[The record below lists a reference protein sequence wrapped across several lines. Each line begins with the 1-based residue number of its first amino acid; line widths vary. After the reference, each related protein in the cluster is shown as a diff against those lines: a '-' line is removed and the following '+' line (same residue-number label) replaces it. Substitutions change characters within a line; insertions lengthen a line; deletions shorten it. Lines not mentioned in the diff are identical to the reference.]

1 MIMDGYEFQ
10 STRPLRGGTSVLT
23 GPSLNRLISIHPPL
37 AGRDEDELYH
47 SCKRDISIHPPLAGR
62 DKGLLVTLRFADISI
77 HPPLAGRDTARDIK
91 GDLLYISIHPPLAGR
106 DLLPGKLGI
115 QRPDFNPPAPCG
127 AGLRRCSGCAA
138 CADFNPP
145 APCGAGPGRAE
156 QRVETAPFQST
167 RPLRGGTCKRAAG
180 REILRI
186 SIHPPLAGRDY
197 SAP

>member
-77 HPPLAGRDTARDIK
+77 HPPLAGRDD
-91 GDLLYISIHPPLAGR
+91 
-106 DLLPGKLGI
+106 
-115 QRPDFNPPAPCG
+115 
-127 AGLRRCSGCAA
+127 
-138 CADFNPP
+138 
-145 APCGAGPGRAE
+145 
-156 QRVETAPFQST
+156 
-167 RPLRGGTCKRAAG
+167 
-180 REILRI
+180 
-186 SIHPPLAGRDY
+186 
-197 SAP
+197 